1 MKVDEYTA
9 TKNPN
14 IRQFDSNPMI
24 PLRIKNQNIALP
36 ILTERIKRT
45 NLKNFEKLFIS
56 NIINDSKKSKIKSN
70 EILRFYHPWLNNL
83 CKKEEINAF
92 MSYCYG
98 ITKIAT
104 PAIRINK
111 IQINENKKSINNTI
125 SKDDKYKTIKTSGKN
140 RFNSVGTNTCLDEV
154 KEIKNY
160 LNIDNNNNNK
170 EQKKYRYY
178 CPMNEKILSNNF
190 RNSLI
195 RNRRANNENKKN
207 NSYFN
212 KNKYVY
218 LADTSGVKNNRSY
231 LLNYNISMFN
241 KSKDESFN
249 SFFHNSST
257 LKGEYRTIKIKKI
270 KTNDRYIDKKILRD
284 TFRIG
289 AKFNS

>member
-9 TKNPN
+9 TKNQN

-24 PLRIKNQNIALP
+24 PLRIKAQNIALP

-56 NIINDSKKSKIKSN
+56 NIINDSKKPKIKSN

-218 LADTSGVKNNRSY
+218 LADTSGIKNNRSY

-270 KTNDRYIDKKILRD
+270 KTNDRYIDKKY
-284 TFRIG
+284 
-289 AKFNS
+289 

>member
-24 PLRIKNQNIALP
+24 PLRIKAQNIALP

-45 NLKNFEKLFIS
+45 NLKNFEKIFIS
-56 NIINDSKKSKIKSN
+56 NIINDSKKPKIKSN

-160 LNIDNNNNNK
+160 LNIDNNNNK

-195 RNRRANNENKKN
+195 KNRRANNENKKN

-218 LADTSGVKNNRSY
+218 LADTSGIKNNRSY
-231 LLNYNISMFN
+231 LLNYNVSMFN

>member
-24 PLRIKNQNIALP
+24 PLRIKDQNIALP

-56 NIINDSKKSKIKSN
+56 NIINDSKKPKIKSN

-160 LNIDNNNNNK
+160 LNIDNNNNK

-195 RNRRANNENKKN
+195 KNRRANNENKKN

-231 LLNYNISMFN
+231 LLNYNVSMFN

-270 KTNDRYIDKKILRD
+270 KTNDRYLDKKILRD

>member
-14 IRQFDSNPMI
+14 IKQFNSNPMI
-24 PLRIKNQNIALP
+24 PLRIKDQNIALP

-56 NIINDSKKSKIKSN
+56 NIINNSKKSKIKSN

-98 ITKIAT
+98 ITKIAS

-111 IQINENKKSINNTI
+111 IQIKENKNLINNTLT
-125 SKDDKYKTIKTSGKN
+125 KDDKYKTIKISGKN
-140 RFNSVGTNTCLDEV
+140 RFNSVGTNTCFDEE
-154 KEIKNY
+154 KEIKSY
-160 LNIDNNNNNK
+160 INIENNNK
-170 EQKKYRYY
+170 EQIKYRYY
-178 CPMNEKILSNNF
+178 YPMNEKILSNSF

-195 RNRRANNENKKN
+195 KNRRANNENRKN
-207 NSYFN
+207 NSSFK
-212 KNKYVY
+212 KNKYIY
-218 LADTSGVKNNRSY
+218 LADTSRIKNNRSY
-231 LLNYNISMFN
+231 LLNNNNISMYN
-241 KSKDESFN
+241 KSNDESLKSFLLNN
-249 SFFHNSST
+249 SAFKSD
-257 LKGEYRTIKIKKI
+257 YRTIKIKKI
-270 KTNDRYIDKKILRD
+270 KQNDRYIDKQIFRD

-289 AKFNS
+289 PKFNS

>member
-24 PLRIKNQNIALP
+24 PLRIKDQNIALP

-45 NLKNFEKLFIS
+45 NLKNFEKIFIS
-56 NIINDSKKSKIKSN
+56 NIINDSKKPKIKSN

-160 LNIDNNNNNK
+160 LNIDNNNNK

-178 CPMNEKILSNNF
+178 CPMNEKILSNSF

-195 RNRRANNENKKN
+195 KNRRANNENKKN

-231 LLNYNISMFN
+231 LLNYNVSMFN

-270 KTNDRYIDKKILRD
+270 KANDRYLDKKILRD

>member
-24 PLRIKNQNIALP
+24 PLRIKAQNIALP

-56 NIINDSKKSKIKSN
+56 NIINDSKKPKIKSN

-160 LNIDNNNNNK
+160 LNIDNNNNK

-178 CPMNEKILSNNF
+178 CPMNEKILSNSF

-195 RNRRANNENKKN
+195 KNRRANNENKKN

-218 LADTSGVKNNRSY
+218 LADTSGIKNNRSY

-241 KSKDESFN
+241 KSKDESYN

-257 LKGEYRTIKIKKI
+257 LKGEY
-270 KTNDRYIDKKILRD
+270 
-284 TFRIG
+284 
-289 AKFNS
+289 

>member
-14 IRQFDSNPMI
+14 IKQFNCNPMI
-24 PLRIKNQNIALP
+24 PLRIKDKNIALP

-56 NIINDSKKSKIKSN
+56 NIINNSKKSKIKTN

-98 ITKIAT
+98 ITKIAS

-111 IQINENKKSINNTI
+111 IKINENKNSVNNNSTI
-125 SKDDKYKTIKTSGKN
+125 SKDDKYKTIKIISGKN
-140 RFNSVGTNTCLDEV
+140 RLNSVGTNTYFDEDREIKSYMNIENK
-154 KEIKNY
+154 KEIK
-160 LNIDNNNNNK
+160 
-170 EQKKYRYY
+170 YRCYY
-178 CPMNEKILSNNF
+178 PNNEKILSNSF

-195 RNRRANNENKKN
+195 KNKRANNENRKN
-207 NSYFN
+207 NSYLK

-218 LADTSGVKNNRSY
+218 LADTSHIKNNRSY
-231 LLNYNISMFN
+231 LLNNNNLSMYN
-241 KSKDESFN
+241 KSNDESLK
-249 SFFHNSST
+249 SFFIIIRH
-257 LKGEYRTIKIKKI
+257 
-270 KTNDRYIDKKILRD
+270 
-284 TFRIG
+284 
-289 AKFNS
+289 